1 MAKIITDVTNG
12 VANGSLWTVPVMIN
26 RSNKLPLDKYSLFF
40 SKAAAEDYA
49 TSPTSMAYVGQ
60 ILTVATLNETGKA
73 ITDVTVYVIDENSA
87 LKEVGK
93 ESDLSSINQRLDDI
107 DATLL
112 TINETWVTGIVNNI
126 LADKGYL
133 TSEHT
138 YQIIPTEAK
147 NEYKLQTSINNGE
160 SWSDVST
167 FSFDYSDMVVS
178 GGSLVDITKD
188 AEGHYK
194 DGDVDVTGKV
204 SEEGKHIKLTIA
216 NSGDVIYINVKDLVD
231 LYSADEETLTL
242 QDRTFKA
249 KLTTL
254 EVDGSITESTKNHLV
269 SGQVMND
276 YLNHLLGWE
285 TIGI

>member
-147 NEYKLQTSINNGE
+147 NEYKLQTSINNGD

>member
-49 TSPTSMAYVGQ
+49 TSSTSMAYVGQ

-87 LKEVGK
+87 LKEVGT
-93 ESDLSSINQRLDDI
+93 ETDLSSINQRLDGI
-107 DATLL
+107 DATLS
-112 TINETWVTGIVNNI
+112 TINDTWVTGIVNNI

-147 NEYKLQTSINNGE
+147 NEYKLQTSVNNGE

>member
-73 ITDVTVYVIDENSA
+73 ITDVTVYVIDENST

-126 LADKGYL
+126 LANKGYL